1 MIFDL
6 PNHRM
11 SPIYLDAASREF
23 RRLLSMMDRDPASN
37 TLGAGDR
44 LFWSWKFT
52 DFPMARFQESA
63 YAVAWLFT
71 NRSSPAPYQG
81 SPALLSWLTALLK
94 YWRGLQHRDGSFDEA
109 YPCER
114 SLAAVSFTGFYIGE
128 AIELAKASLPA
139 DETAATLASLGRA
152 AEWLCHHD
160 ETHGLLSN
168 HLAAAAAALTTIGQL
183 TGEPRFLERARHFL
197 QRIYDHQSSEGW
209 YEEYGGFDPGY
220 QTHGTFYLARI
231 WQRTGDTRLL
241 ESLRR
246 ATEFLAQFIHPDGS
260 FGGEYGSRNTEFQF
274 PAGFEMLAGTIP
286 EAGLIAEFFRKN
298 IRQGCGVGLPSM
310 DPQNFLPMLNNY
322 LFAHTHFATGPVREA
337 TRKTGTRLHPKAGIV
352 LKRTAK
358 YFAILGTS
366 KGGVLKAWDA
376 DGRAISLP
384 GYFVRTSDR
393 RVISSQHLDH
403 GAQVET
409 SGEEVRVVQ
418 RFALARQ
425 RTMKPWLFMG
435 FRLTSLVL
443 YFLPRLAPV
452 IKSLLVKVLVS
463 RKDYEPFQL
472 DRRVRFGEEEI
483 EVTDTLTN
491 ESGEDSPMPAVSPK
505 FATIHMGS
513 SRYFQVEDLIAAHPP
528 AASPEAVWRAG
539 TTLTFRYSL
548 FSDRH

>member
-1 MIFDL
+1 MIFD
-6 PNHRM
+6 PPKHRM
-11 SPIYLDAASREF
+11 SIHLEAASREF

-37 TLGAGDR
+37 TFGAGDR
-44 LFWSWKFT
+44 LFSAWKFT

-71 NRSSPAPYQG
+71 NPSSPAPYRG
-81 SPALLSWLTALLK
+81 SPALLSWLAALLK

-139 DETAATLASLGRA
+139 DETAATLASLSRA
-152 AEWLCHHD
+152 AEWLCQHD

-231 WQRTGDTRLL
+231 WQRTGDVRLL

-274 PAGFEMLAGTIP
+274 PAGFEMLAGAIP
-286 EAGLIAEFFRKN
+286 EARVITEAFQKN
-298 IRQGCGVGLPSM
+298 IRLGAGVGLPCM

-322 LFAHTHFATGPVREA
+322 LFAHANCATRPVREA
-337 TRKTGTRLHPKAGIV
+337 TRETGTHFHPKAGIM

-366 KGGVLKAWDA
+366 KGGVLKAWGV
-376 DGRAISLP
+376 DGCAMSLP

-403 GAQVET
+403 AVKVET
-409 SGEEVRVVQ
+409 SDEEVRVVQ

-435 FRLTSLVL
+435 FRLTSLIL

-452 IKSLLVKVLVS
+452 IKNVLVEVLVS

-472 DRRVRFGEEEI
+472 DRRVRFGEEAI

-491 ESGEDSPMPAVSPK
+491 DSGEDCPMPAVSPK

-528 AASPEAVWRAG
+528 VTPSEVIWRAG
-539 TTLTFRYSL
+539 EALTFHHTLS
-548 FSDRH
+548 FCD